1 MSFCRLQIILQA
13 QAWGS
18 VAEQQTLKPAI
29 DQLQKQLTN
38 LGTPNTF
45 TTAKFTA
52 DKVFDKISR
61 LEDHPEPGKRPL
73 ELINLNYR
81 EVNVNPC
88 RIFYKV
94 DSDKVY
100 ILHVMRQER
109 DLRRFLLQ
117 S

>member
-1 MSFCRLQIILQA
+1 M
-13 QAWGS
+13 
-18 VAEQQTLKPAI
+18 AEVIWTSPALDDLNDI
-29 DQLQKQLTN
+29 AEYIALSHI
-38 LGTPNTF
+38 PA
-45 TTAKFTA
+45 AKKLVQ
-52 DKVFDKISR
+52 KVFDKIAR
-61 LEDHPEPGKRPL
+61 LESHPESGKRPK
-73 ELINLNYR
+73 ELVNLNYR

>member
-1 MSFCRLQIILQA
+1 M
-13 QAWGS
+13 
-18 VAEQQTLKPAI
+18 AEVIWTSPALDDLNDI
-29 DQLQKQLTN
+29 AEYIAISN
-38 LGTPNTF
+38 IPA
-45 TTAKFTA
+45 AKELIR
-52 DKVFDKISR
+52 KVFDKISR
-61 LEDHPEPGKRPL
+61 LENYPESGKIPL

-94 DSDKVY
+94 DNDKVY

-109 DLRRFLLQ
+109 DLRRFLLR

>member
-1 MSFCRLQIILQA
+1 MAEVIWTSPALDDLNDIAEYIALSNIQA
-13 QAWGS
+13 AKI
-18 VAEQQTLKPAI
+18 VT
-29 DQLQKQLTN
+29 QKI
-38 LGTPNTF
+38 
-45 TTAKFTA
+45 
-52 DKVFDKISR
+52 FDKISR
-61 LEDHPEPGKRPL
+61 LESHPDSGKRPL

-109 DLRRFLLQ
+109 DLRRFLLK